1 MDENL
6 VARYPELERRHFW
19 WATRRNLVRTLIR
32 TWFPSGSARVLD
44 VGCGSGVTAEAI
56 AEEGAEV
63 VGVDLEIPAAGSGAK
78 SLQRISGDYLELGPG
93 LGEFDLV
100 MALDVVEHFENEGQ
114 ILRALV
120 SNTRPGGKI
129 LVTVPA
135 YQWLWST
142 HDVQNDHHR
151 RYTRRQLAQALQTF
165 GAEVDNVGYLFLGL
179 VPPKALLAIYE
190 RIRSRSAP
198 SGTGVVGA
206 MNALAGKYFGIEA
219 WCAMRLPNFLPA
231 GTSVIAVAHRP
242 G

>member
-19 WATRRNLVRTLIR
+19 WATRRHLVGTLFR
-32 TWFPSGSARVLD
+32 RWFPSGSARVLD

-151 RYTRRQLAQALQTF
+151 RYTRRQLAKRSRPPAPRSNTL
-165 GAEVDNVGYLFLGL
+165 AICFLGWFRRRRCL
-179 VPPKALLAIYE
+179 LSTSEFDLAQLPVELAWSVP
-190 RIRSRSAP
+190 
-198 SGTGVVGA
+198 
-206 MNALAGKYFGIEA
+206 
-219 WCAMRLPNFLPA
+219 
-231 GTSVIAVAHRP
+231 
-242 G
+242 